1 VIVFDCPEC
10 GEEMEIKDRMAGRE
24 VECPGCEKLIRV
36 PEKSRPKRPKRSPRA
51 REAADELSTLEW
63 VLFSVVFFL
72 FPCINVL
79 VSSILYYV
87 WRNQYP
93 NRASQ
98 INILGWIIFGGQ
110 ILLRLGVFAVFRQ

>member
-1 VIVFDCPEC
+1 VIFFDCPEC

-24 VECPGCEKLIRV
+24 VECPACDKLIRI
-36 PEKSRPKRPKRSPRA
+36 PEKSRPSKPKRRPRA
-51 REAADELSTLEW
+51 READDELSTLEW
-63 VLFSVVFFL
+63 VLFSVMFFL

-98 INILGWIIFGGQ
+98 INILGWIIFGAQ
-110 ILLRLGVFAVFRQ
+110 ILLRVGVFVVFRQ